1 MTNLRI
7 LTALLLLTL
16 PLAAC
21 PVSGTDDDDAVADD
35 DDDSAAN
42 DDDSAGD
49 DDDAT
54 MPQFPASP
62 FPFSLELSGAEATSI
77 TVEQSAGCQNYSGSM
92 NFTQQM
98 SAGQWVVR
106 VQVTG
111 SYDGSGTYDGSMGA
125 TLNIQD
131 NTSGGSFYQASSNS
145 GDTITVQMDGDDGTR
160 AWGTVTVS
168 GLGGGALGVSPD
180 VIPIWCEN
188 VVH

>member
-1 MTNLRI
+1 MTDLRT
-7 LTALLLLTL
+7 LLALLLLTL

-21 PVSGTDDDDAVADD
+21 PASGTDDDDDDD

-42 DDDSAGD
+42 DDDSAAN

-54 MPQFPASP
+54 EPQFPASP
-62 FPFSLELSGAEATSI
+62 FPFSLDLSGAEATSI
-77 TVEQSAGCQNYSGSM
+77 TVEQSVGCQNYSGSM

-111 SYDGSGTYDGSMGA
+111 SYDGAGTYDGSMGA

-131 NTSGGSFYQASSNS
+131 NTSGGSFYQASGSS

-168 GLGGGALGVSPD
+168 GLGGGTLGVSPN

-188 VVH
+188 VVN